1 MLKQIIMMNGYTATG
16 KSTTAKK
23 IEKNISKTLIIHTAV
38 IRKQLG
44 LDQKKNGKDI
54 YKFELDDPEF
64 IRISKIVYDKIFKKM
79 IIESKNY
86 ETIILDGTYNFLWQ
100 RLPIYEFSNK
110 KNVHLVIL
118 NCVCENNVE
127 IQSRLEGRK
136 KNDTN
141 PLSEASEYGTYLST
155 KKLSDN
161 IFEDRFELKY
171 GPHIIV
177 YDTDNSSVRITQQNC
192 EKCQKLS
199 ELLL

>member
-1 MLKQIIMMNGYTATG
+1 MIKQIIMMNGYTATG
-16 KSTTAKK
+16 KSTTARK
-23 IEKNISKTLIIHTAV
+23 IEKNVSKTLIIHTAV
-38 IRKQLG
+38 IRKELG

-64 IRISKIVYDKIFKKM
+64 LRVSKIVYDEIFKKM

-100 RLPIYEFSNK
+100 RLPIYEFSK
-110 KNVHLVIL
+110 KSNVHLVML
-118 NCVCENNVE
+118 NCVCDNEVE
-127 IQSRLEGRK
+127 ILSRLEGRR

-141 PLSEASEYGTYLST
+141 PLAEASEYGTYLST

-161 IFEDRFELKY
+161 IFDDRLKKKY
-171 GPHIIV
+171 GLHIIV
-177 YDTDNSSVRITQQNC
+177 YDTNNSSARKTEENC